1 MDGGADNRMD
11 DFIGVYDDALS
22 AEQCDALLARFDASD
37 KVVRGRTGN
46 GVDVDKKDSYDI
58 TINLHRE
65 WDDVTQLLLE
75 TMTRHLV
82 AYVERYRMLVMGSL
96 SPTLEHPH
104 TGAPTVLSMA
114 NFDEV
119 GTPYIETLLRTLYRP
134 GTINL
139 QKYMRGSGGY
149 HHWHS
154 EIYPQN
160 ASCDSLHRV
169 LLWMVYLNDV
179 DEGGETEFLYQGRKI
194 APRKGRLVI
203 APAGFTHTHRGN
215 VAVSGDKYIATSW
228 ILYQRAEAL
237 FGQPA

>member
-1 MDGGADNRMD
+1 MDDRVE
-11 DFIGVYDDALS
+11 DFIGVYDDVLTAQ
-22 AEQCDALLARFDASD
+22 QCDALIARFDASD

-46 GVDVDKKDSYDI
+46 GVDVEKKDSYDI

-75 TMTRHLV
+75 TMSRHL
-82 AYVERYRMLVMGSL
+82 ADYARRYRMLLMGSL
-96 SPTLEHPH
+96 SPTLKHPQ
-104 TGAPTVLSMA
+104 TGAPTVLSMD

-119 GTPYIETLLRTLYRP
+119 GIPYIDTLLRTLYRP

-139 QKYMRGSGGY
+139 QKYRQASGGY

-169 LLWMVYLNDV
+169 LLWMFYLNDV

-215 VAVSGDKYIATSW
+215 VPISGDKYIATSW
-228 ILYQRAEAL
+228 ILYQRAETL
-237 FGQPA
+237 FGQPG